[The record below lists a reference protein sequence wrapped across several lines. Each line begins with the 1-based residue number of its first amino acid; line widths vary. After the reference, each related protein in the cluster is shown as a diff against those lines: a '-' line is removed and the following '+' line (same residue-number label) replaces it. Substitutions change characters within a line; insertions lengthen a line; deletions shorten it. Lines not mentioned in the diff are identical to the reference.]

1 MKLLTLIRHAK
12 ACPPT
17 PDQPADLLR
26 PLSDRGL
33 RDAAL
38 IGQYLKSAFPVPPD
52 TLLLS
57 PSARTRRTASL
68 IAQQAGLP
76 DALLH
81 EEPLLY
87 EAPLSQLLAVL
98 HALPSSVHHAA
109 CVGHNP
115 GTQSLANWLCG
126 RQAFPRFRT
135 GAAAIF
141 QLPVDSWDNVQSGDA
156 VLLAQVH
163 PSLIGG
169 GRQAP

>member
-17 PDQPADLLR
+17 CDQPADLLR

-38 IGQYLKSAFPVPPD
+38 IGQHLKSTFPAPPD
-52 TLLLS
+52 YLLLS
-57 PSARTRRTASL
+57 PSTRTRSTASL
-68 IAQQAGLP
+68 IARQAGLP
-76 DALLH
+76 DSLLH
-81 EEPLLY
+81 EDPLLY
-87 EAPLSQLLAVL
+87 EAPLSQLLQVL
-98 HALPSSVHHAA
+98 RALPSGVHHAA

-126 RQAFPRFRT
+126 REAFAKFRT
-135 GAAAIF
+135 GGVAIL
-141 QLPVDSWDNVQSGDA
+141 QLPIDSWEDVQPGQA
-156 VLLAQVH
+156 ILLAHFH